1 MSTLSELQT
10 EVASEIGSINA
21 TDDATAINRELNRG
35 VRDILRRTH
44 CYVESETFT
53 PGANEN
59 YTLDTTVL
67 EVIDMYFTNATL
79 SLDRVT
85 VAEIH
90 RLRRA
95 VTGTS
100 SSQPRRYAWQN
111 PLVLFEYAPGAS
123 DTLTVVNVP
132 APTAMSAAGND
143 PATATYG
150 GIPVDYHWLIAR
162 YAMRFLAS
170 FDDDASSAQ
179 GSRYWEEYMSG
190 IADMRRELSRKG
202 GARPMK
208 ATLGPVGGRI
218 FPPSDNSTDW

>member
-1 MSTLSELQT
+1 MSTLAELEV

-21 TDDATAINRELNRG
+21 TDDQTALRRELNRG

-44 CYVESETFT
+44 CFVESETFT
-53 PGANEN
+53 PGANKN

-67 EVIDMYFTNATL
+67 EVLDMYFTGATS

-95 VTGTS
+95 SSSSTS
-100 SSQPRRYAWQN
+100 SYPRRYAWQN
-111 PLVLFEYAPGAS
+111 PLILFEYAPGAA

-132 APTAMSAAGND
+132 SPTVMSSAAHD

-150 GIPVDYHWLIAR
+150 GVPVDYHWLIAR

-170 FDDDASSAQ
+170 FSDDASSAQ
-179 GSRYWEEYMSG
+179 GSHYWEEYLSG
-190 IADMRRELSRKG
+190 ISDMRRELPRKG
-202 GARPMK
+202 GARVMR
-208 ATLGPVGGRI
+208 ATLGRGRTYV
-218 FPPSDNSTDW
+218 PADRSADW